1 MSVDSQLG
9 SRLTDRAACLRRQ
22 RKQLGQLLLGIF
34 ISASHGGVAL
44 LALPVERGNIKLD
57 LPALEFENGGERY
70 WRLSDKVVPILP
82 RNAVTYRQAG
92 GSAA

>member
-1 MSVDSQLG
+1 M
-9 SRLTDRAACLRRQ
+9 
-22 RKQLGQLLLGIF
+22 
-34 ISASHGGVAL
+34 